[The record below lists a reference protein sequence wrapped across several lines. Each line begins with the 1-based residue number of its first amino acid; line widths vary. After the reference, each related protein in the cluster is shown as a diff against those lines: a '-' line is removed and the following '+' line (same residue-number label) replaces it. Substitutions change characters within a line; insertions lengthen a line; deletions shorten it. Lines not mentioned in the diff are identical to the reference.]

1 MKITV
6 TFDTLEEFQTYMG
19 IQSPSKPAQE
29 AAQGAQEAPK
39 GTRAKKGFPTS
50 TLFRLE
56 LHQFTFTS
64 CLKNGKF
71 VKKI

>member
-39 GTRAKKGFPTS
+39 GTGAKKGHEEGRKGSGGHPGA
-50 TLFRLE
+50 R
-56 LHQFTFTS
+56 
-64 CLKNGKF
+64 
-71 VKKI
+71 